1 MHLGLFCCCNFNFSS
16 YFFDFLSWP
25 FCRSF
30 ICFQYHHSILI
41 CQILYS
47 LIWSL
52 FFWFLIFFP
61 WPFYKSFIDFQFYPL
76 IKIDGIIFFNL
87 IFIVLISNF
96 FIGTFVKVIILFNST
111 IQSKYYFYFF
121 MSILIFIIFYF
132 FGPFAKLIYLFN
144 FTFQLNKELI
154 FFSILILILLI
165 AIFKSFCII
174 NFF

>member
-144 FTFQLNKELI
+144 FTLQSNKELI
-154 FFSILILILLI
+154 FFQFSS
-165 AIFKSFCII
+165 SF
-174 NFF
+174 F